1 MTLPEKIRKCMEEYD
16 KSRGLDVELNL
27 TEEEREYLSQRIM
40 GMLHEGNESNNLQ
53 KSRSNSVK

>member
-1 MTLPEKIRKCMEEYD
+1 MEEYD